1 MKQMKFSSKKKWQKL
16 QDSLCKE
23 WPKLVVRS
31 VRKINQIFIKSVVK
45 KALDEDLKPKGDI
58 TTNLIS
64 FKNKK
69 TTAKII
75 AKQNGVIAGLD
86 FCRAAFKLVGKETI
100 FVSKIKDGSKV
111 KKNKVIAE
119 IRAKTKTILIAERT
133 ALNFLNHASGIASLT
148 SQFVQ
153 KVNKKT
159 KICCTR
165 KTTPNLRL
173 LEKYAVKRGGGHNH
187 RYNLSDE
194 ILIKDNHINV
204 EESLKNFVKKAIKTK
219 RIVTVEIENVKQ
231 LNQVLGLKFKRILFD
246 NMSIKQLR
254 KCLKLCKKKYE
265 TEYSGNANLK
275 NLRKISNTGVKRI
288 SVGSITHSSNA
299 FDTSL
304 LFR

>member
-1 MKQMKFSSKKKWQKL
+1 VK
-16 QDSLCKE
+16 
-23 WPKLVVRS
+23 
-31 VRKINQIFIKSVVK
+31 KINQIYIKSVVK
-45 KALDEDLKPKGDI
+45 KALDEDLKPRGDI

-69 TTAKII
+69 ATAKII

-86 FCRAAFKLVGKETI
+86 FCRAAFKLIGEETI
-100 FVSKIKDGSKV
+100 FINKVKDGSKV
-111 KKNKVIAE
+111 KKNKIIAE
-119 IRAKTKTILIAERT
+119 IKAKAKTILIAERT

-148 SQFVQ
+148 NQFVQ

-173 LEKYAVKRGGGHNH
+173 LEKYAVKKGGGCNH

-194 ILIKDNHINV
+194 ILIKDNHISAEDN
-204 EESLKNFVKKAIKTK
+204 LKDLVNKAIKSK
-219 RIVTVEIENVKQ
+219 KIVTVEIENLKQ

-246 NMSIKQLR
+246 NMNTKQLR
-254 KCLKLCKKKYE
+254 KCLKICKNKYE
-265 TEYSGNANLK
+265 TEYSGNADLNNIK
-275 NLRKISNTGVKRI
+275 KISNTGINRI
-288 SVGSITHSSNA
+288 SVGAITHSAKS

-304 LFR
+304 LLFF